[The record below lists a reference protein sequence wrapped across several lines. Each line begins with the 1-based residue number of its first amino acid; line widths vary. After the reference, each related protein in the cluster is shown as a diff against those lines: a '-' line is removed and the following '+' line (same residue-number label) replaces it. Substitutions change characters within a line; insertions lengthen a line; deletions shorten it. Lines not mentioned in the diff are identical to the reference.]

1 MYIANATGCS
11 SIWGNSSPST
21 PYTVTPQGRGPAW
34 SNSLFEDAAEF
45 GYGMLLAQ
53 KTLRERLR
61 GELIRVKQV
70 LEVADTAEKQGFP
83 KELCAAID
91 RWMETYADAD
101 QNHKASEE
109 LAELLKGSGNE
120 LMQSI
125 YEKRDF
131 LSKKSQWVF
140 GGDGFAYDIG
150 FGGLDH
156 VLASGED
163 INVLVF
169 DTQVYSNTGGQASKA
184 TPIGAIAQFAAA
196 GKEVGRKDLAAIAM
210 SYGYIYVAQVAM
222 GADYNQCVKAF
233 LEAESYK
240 GPSLIIAYAPC
251 ISHGIKAGMGKSQ
264 MEEKLAVEAGYWY
277 NFRYDPRKKEAGENP
292 FQLDSKEPKSDY
304 KEFLQGEVRY
314 SALSAADKERAEALF
329 ARAGE
334 QAREKYAQYR
344 LLASE
349 NKS

>member
-1 MYIANATGCS
+1 M
-11 SIWGNSSPST
+11 
-21 PYTVTPQGRGPAW
+21 
-34 SNSLFEDAAEF
+34 
-45 GYGMLLAQ
+45 
-53 KTLRERLR
+53 
-61 GELIRVKQV
+61 
-70 LEVADTAEKQGFP
+70 
-83 KELCAAID
+83 
-91 RWMETYADAD
+91 
-101 QNHKASEE
+101 
-109 LAELLKGSGNE
+109 
-120 LMQSI
+120 
-125 YEKRDF
+125 
-131 LSKKSQWVF
+131 
-140 GGDGFAYDIG
+140 
-150 FGGLDH
+150 
-156 VLASGED
+156 
-163 INVLVF
+163 
-169 DTQVYSNTGGQASKA
+169 
-184 TPIGAIAQFAAA
+184 
-196 GKEVGRKDLAAIAM
+196 
-210 SYGYIYVAQVAM
+210 
-222 GADYNQCVKAF
+222 
-233 LEAESYK
+233 EAESYK